1 MPPFEVACDK
11 NRDTVRDRLRQTH
24 LHVFFCFFVFCFPV
38 IIKFSEQLFRQFL
51 LFEKPLIFHLPG
63 GGGGGEGEQVQDS
76 GGLRGFQ
83 GGTERI
89 SVVINRV

>member
-1 MPPFEVACDK
+1 MPPFEVSCDK
-11 NRDTVRDRLRQTH
+11 NRDTVRDRLRQT
-24 LHVFFCFFVFCFPV
+24 LSTFFLSFLFFPV
-38 IIKFSEQLFRQFL
+38 IIKFSEPLFRQLL
-51 LFEKPLIFHLPG
+51 LFEEPVIFYRPGRG
-63 GGGGGEGEQVQDS
+63 GGREQVQDS

>member
-24 LHVFFCFFVFCFPV
+24 LHVFFFVFLFFVFLSLSSFLSSYFV
-38 IIKFSEQLFRQFL
+38 NFSYLKNHSFSISRE
-51 LFEKPLIFHLPG
+51 
-63 GGGGGEGEQVQDS
+63 GGGEGEQVQDS

>member
-1 MPPFEVACDK
+1 M
-11 NRDTVRDRLRQTH
+11 RDRLRQT
-24 LHVFFCFFVFCFPV
+24 LSTFFLSFLFFPV
-38 IIKFSEQLFRQFL
+38 IIKFSEPLFRQL
-51 LFEKPLIFHLPG
+51 LPFEEPVIFYRPG
-63 GGGGGEGEQVQDS
+63 RGGGEREQVQDS